1 MDILLKTLL
10 GIIGSIGILGLIA
23 IFIIV
28 FPEKV
33 KLIQAS
39 ITQLIGKCSFW
50 ARKSTIKNRIEGY
63 CDSALKDFHKEIPD
77 VDIPKLVVE
86 WVDGDNFDTIVK
98 DNEAVVLLQY
108 SHKDTLNIVKAITA
122 YVKDVFLIHAKPY
135 LSASL
140 HNSLD
145 LSVIRY
151 VLQRVRKNSK
161 STVSHFVKEHSD
173 ELHKYSATIN
183 KIEKVND
190 SGLFTRLLIRELDE
204 YGNKLLGRI
213 PEEEHSKE
221 ADDYL
226 EFLYQIAMREPDE
239 YTKLAFVRLD
249 IKVGVLLVAKIDN
262 YQNNGIRPYL
272 NRIKRGFALGVNTF
286 YLLARDERI
295 QILDEVFKGLLLT
308 GNFNLIKTPKV
319 FEDRQGR
326 EVKCYCISVNQEGA
340 LNQAY
345 DDINQAMSSGE
356 ELETIVTHVRLDRI
370 TIDYNGV
377 KGYVYKQNISSQSIN
392 NPLDFFV
399 EGVTVYA
406 KPIEINGDGD
416 VEFSLSGTKS
426 DPVSIFSTYKIGME
440 VDATVSYVDDAFVKF
455 TIPGQKTTAIAFR
468 RDLTYSRFILLHQR
482 FLIGSTI
489 KMAIKEMELDA
500 NNLILQLP
508 GLKNPWEVFRMKCG
522 ETVKVE
528 ICKRDANALVGE
540 IKEGITAV
548 LMHSEL
554 SWIEAEQQATLKK
567 IKLGDNVDCC
577 IVKVDYE
584 NEAVYVS
591 LRKQQF
597 NPYKDFVNNYKG
609 KDVKA
614 IVDSYDEFGVYGFV
628 NNLRLF
634 VPQSFTFRGKRK
646 YPYDKGKRVDVR
658 VVELSEREDS
668 IVGSFLPFIPSQL
681 EKFALDFHEGDL
693 VNGLSIRKKEQKYLV
708 FLKKYKGVTY
718 ELTLPIN
725 EIASSGF
732 VEELPS
738 LLNNVKQL
746 PLSIKEINKEKNRIY
761 LSLKNNTLR
770 VDDQSHYFKY
780 GKEYS
785 GIILSRTRDGYVVL
799 LLEKWIEVP
808 IFTSKH
814 YNTGDVLVVMPERLT
829 SPVSFV
835 ETE

>member
-1 MDILLKTLL
+1 MDILLKAFIGIVGGLGLL
-10 GIIGSIGILGLIA
+10 GIIA
-23 IFIIV
+23 VFIII

-39 ITQLIGKCSFW
+39 VTQLIGKISFW
-50 ARKSTIKNRIEGY
+50 ARKSTIKNRIEGH

-108 SHKDTLNIVKAITA
+108 SHNDTLNIVKATTA
-122 YVKDVFLIHAKPY
+122 YVKDAFLVHAKPY
-135 LSASL
+135 LSTSL

-151 VLQRVRKNSK
+151 VLQRLRKNSK
-161 STVSHFVKEHSD
+161 STVSRFVKEHSE
-173 ELHKYSATIN
+173 ELHEYSATIN
-183 KIEKVND
+183 KIEKIND
-190 SGLFTRLLIRELDE
+190 AGLFTRLLIRELDV
-204 YGNKLLGRI
+204 YGNSLLGRI

-226 EFLYQIAMREPDE
+226 EFLYQIATREPDE
-239 YTKLAFVRLD
+239 YTKLAFVRPD

-262 YQNNGIRPYL
+262 YQNNGISPYL

-308 GNFNLIKTPKV
+308 GNFNLVKKPKV

-326 EVKCYCISVNQEGA
+326 EVKCYCISVNKEGS

-345 DDINQAMSSGE
+345 DDINQAMSSGD
-356 ELETIVTHVRLDRI
+356 ELETIVTHVRSDRI

-392 NPLDFFV
+392 NSSDFFV

-406 KPIEINGDGD
+406 KPLEINGDGD
-416 VEFSLSGTKS
+416 VEFSLAGTKS
-426 DPVSIFSTYKIGME
+426 DPASVFSMYKIGME
-440 VDATVSYVDDAFVKF
+440 IDAAVSYVDDTFVKF
-455 TIPGQKTTAIAFR
+455 TIPGQTTSAIAFR
-468 RDLTYSRFILLHQR
+468 RDLTYSRFLLLHQR
-482 FLIGSTI
+482 FLINSTI
-489 KMAIKEMELDA
+489 KMIIKEMELDA

-508 GLKNPWEVFRMKCG
+508 GLKNPWDRFMRKKG

-528 ICKRDANALVGE
+528 ICKRDSNALVGE
-540 IKEGITAV
+540 IEEGITAV

-554 SWIEAEQQATLKK
+554 SWIDTEQQTILKR
-567 IKLGDNVDCC
+567 IKLGDFLDCC
-577 IVKVDYE
+577 IVNIDYD

-591 LRKQQF
+591 LRKQQS
-597 NPYKDFVNNYKG
+597 NPYKEFVTANNG

-614 IVDSYDEFGVYGFV
+614 IVDSFDEFGVYCFV
-628 NNLRLF
+628 NDLRLF
-634 VPQSFTFRGKRK
+634 VPHSFTYRGKQR
-646 YPYDKGKRVDVR
+646 YRYNRGKIVDVR
-658 VVELSEREDS
+658 VKELSEREDS
-668 IVGSFLPFIPSQL
+668 IIGSFLPFIPSQL
-681 EKFALDFHEGDL
+681 EQFVHDFHAGDIIENL
-693 VNGLSIRKKEQKYLV
+693 ILCKKEQKYLV
-708 FLKKYKGVTY
+708 FLKKYKGIKY
-718 ELTLPIN
+718 ELTLPIH
-725 EIASSGF
+725 EIASEGF
-732 VEELPS
+732 VEDLPS
-738 LLNNVKQL
+738 LFKNVKQL
-746 PLSIKEINKEKNRIY
+746 PLCIKEINKEKNRIY

-770 VDDQSHYFKY
+770 GDEQSHCFEF

-785 GIILSRTRDGYVVL
+785 GIILSRTRDGYVML
-799 LLEKWIEVP
+799 LLDRWIEVP
-808 IFTSKH
+808 IHTMKH

-829 SPVSFV
+829 TPIAFI
-835 ETE
+835 EI